1 MPQLPASLSRAL
13 NRALKE
19 LSLTGNQ
26 PISDMLARKR
36 KWRREG
42 SPEKGKG
49 VQRAGRVAGG
59 EGGAGGDDD
68 VAGVAGDVA
77 GVAGAVLD
85 RTPARYSVYLLYE
98 YKSC

>member
-1 MPQLPASLSRAL
+1 MHAAHLAAPTSVE
-13 NRALKE
+13 E

-49 VQRAGRVAGG
+49 GQHAGRVAAG

-68 VAGVAGDVA
+68 VAGG
-77 GVAGAVLD
+77 AGAVLY
-85 RTPARYSVYLLYE
+85 RTPARYSVYLLY
-98 YKSC
+98 